1 MPKLILV
8 LLLFLCFS
16 CQEQVKVTTI
26 PDETIAKIMLDISL
40 AEAGTHTL
48 TAFSKDSLSQ
58 IYYEQVFKINKISKE
73 EYEKN
78 IRIVGRDVV
87 RMTAILDISEKML
100 LEKQKKLVNK

>member
-1 MPKLILV
+1 MPKFILLPFV
-8 LLLFLCFS
+8 FLFFA
-16 CQEQVKVTTI
+16 CQKQVEVTTI

-48 TAFSKDSLSQ
+48 TAYSKDSLSQ

-78 IRIVGRDVV
+78 IHIVGRDVV

-100 LEKQKKLVNK
+100 LEKQKKLVNN